1 MNLSELQN
9 KLLDAA
15 RRTPPADHVPYA
27 FERRIM
33 ARLTAAPRP
42 NEWLAWTRALWFGA
56 AAGNA
61 LPDLGDKIVKHT
73 KADMQKHKGLRPALR
88 EVAKSRFVQVATWQD
103 LTDRHI

>member
-56 AAGNA
+56 AACTAIAVLTSVWVPPAPAN
-61 LPDLGDKIVKHT
+61 GDPSFSAGIEDT
-73 KADMQKHKGLRPALR
+73 LMAAADEFDSA
-88 EVAKSRFVQVATWQD
+88 W
-103 LTDRHI
+103 